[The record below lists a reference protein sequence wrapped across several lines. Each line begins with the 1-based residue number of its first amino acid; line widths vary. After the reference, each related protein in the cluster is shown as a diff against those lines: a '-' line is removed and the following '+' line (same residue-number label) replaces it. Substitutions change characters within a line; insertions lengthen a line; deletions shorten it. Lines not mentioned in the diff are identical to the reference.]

1 MGSRWGGGVMP
12 EEDPV
17 KNYYGMQWGAIG
29 YAYVQ
34 KASEIATQIL
44 SESGKNVCEKVNTR
58 CGFDALRAFVVFNP
72 TERPEHFMVMTE
84 RICLSEQE
92 KSVFEFCVKNQAGDI
107 LPFQMEEE
115 YFDAEGKRTSFKICW
130 RTDKIPAIGYDT
142 YYLCQGTSPK
152 EKATMY
158 FMPLHFWIWRVKR
171 PIFYKM

>member
-1 MGSRWGGGVMP
+1 
-12 EEDPV
+12 
-17 KNYYGMQWGAIG
+17 
-29 YAYVQ
+29 
-34 KASEIATQIL
+34 
-44 SESGKNVCEKVNTR
+44 
-58 CGFDALRAFVVFNP
+58 
-72 TERPEHFMVMTE
+72 MVMTE
-84 RICLSEQE
+84 KIYLSEQE
-92 KSVFEFCVKNQAGDI
+92 KSVFEFCVKNQAGEV

-142 YYLCQGTSPK
+142 YYLCQGTSSK